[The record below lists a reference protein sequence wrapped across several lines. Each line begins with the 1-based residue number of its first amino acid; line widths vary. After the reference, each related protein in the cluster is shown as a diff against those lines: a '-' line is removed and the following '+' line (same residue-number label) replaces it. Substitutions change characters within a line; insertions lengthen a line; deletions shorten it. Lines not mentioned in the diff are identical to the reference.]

1 MNKIPHKL
9 ELVSSAS
16 LFQMKRMFM
25 KKKVPIS
32 IDEKGVATVTFLQQL
47 YKIGTIWP
55 VVEKLSQPKCPGT
68 IKAYW
73 MINAYQR
80 LFTVDSTS
88 IDFTGRIYDYFNAC
102 DDILNSHIRV
112 MTIDPD
118 SLIKKDYLK
127 IFRYFKYE
135 NWN

>member
-1 MNKIPHKL
+1 MNKIPTKL
-9 ELVSSAS
+9 ELLSSAP
-16 LFQMKRMFM
+16 LHQMRKMFAR
-25 KKKVPIS
+25 KKIPIS
-32 IDEKGVATVTFLQQL
+32 IDEKGMATVTYLYHS

-55 VVEKLSQPKCPGT
+55 IVEKSSQPKCADT

-88 IDFTGRIYDYFNAC
+88 IDFGGKIYDSFNAC
-102 DDILNSHIRV
+102 EDILNCNVRI

-118 SLIKKDYLK
+118 SLIRNDYLK
-127 IFRYFKYE
+127 IFTYFK
-135 NWN
+135 